1 MEDHVPPRRPS
12 IVESDSE
19 DTSNEIQEEVPA
31 ERPQHSMQKRGCGS
45 GTIEAGPSTQP
56 REQRAQAP
64 AGRLSRSIPQVLE
77 PDSDDD
83 GGKDTVTDL
92 PPHDAP
98 IVRRLRFHEA
108 RTVRRGGEPP
118 VDYCSKGG
126 SAMLQDKRY
135 ANPCLFVRDDRIEGN
150 HFWVL
155 FYVEFYNSV
164 IMAKKHQP
172 IILQRPINWT
182 ECENMENLDLTRA
195 LQACESKGMKNIM
208 TFAYDWNN
216 EVISQFYCTLCI
228 KAGDEEGGY
237 PHPT

>member
-1 MEDHVPPRRPS
+1 MCPPEDPPLWRATQRTLLMRFKRKCLLS
-12 IVESDSE
+12 VLNILCKRGDV
-19 DTSNEIQEEVPA
+19 VPA
-31 ERPQHSMQKRGCGS
+31 
-45 GTIEAGPSTQP
+45 PS
-56 REQRAQAP
+56 RLGLALNLGNNEP